1 MPALLT
7 SLSTRGKITV
17 AASAVAFLAA
27 AIMLFKL
34 ASAPSYTEIM
44 AGIQPAQTG
53 KVTAALDGAGVN
65 YELRGNGTAIAVD
78 SGQVAQARMALAT
91 AGVSGTAKQPG
102 YELLDK
108 QKLGA
113 SNFQQQV
120 AYQRA
125 LEGQISNT
133 ISEIDGVG
141 GASVSLTLPKD
152 QLFADESQAATA
164 AVLLQ
169 GDATSLDPG
178 AVRGIANLVASSVQG
193 LKTDNVT
200 ITDASGSLLWPQG
213 DSAGGAGGG
222 TSKQAAQAR
231 YDAQLTAKLDAMLAS
246 TLGAGKAHV
255 QVHSDLNVD
264 QATQEKLQ
272 YAKTGTPLKQVKD
285 TETLRGTGSTS
296 GGTTGAAANI
306 PAYAQQT
313 AGGNGTSNYRH
324 VQETT
329 DLGVDKTIT
338 KTTIAPG
345 AVNRMDVAVVV
356 DKAAKIAP
364 ADLAALKSSIA
375 SAAGIQ
381 PTRGDTL
388 AVSTVAFAKAAAPK
402 AAGPVPAG
410 MLKYVKGVL
419 LGLAALL
426 VLFFLVR
433 QVRKR
438 EGEAF
443 AEEPSWLRALHEP
456 ARLGPGSAMDDPT
469 EIMSLDDGFDPAAAA
484 RTIFEN
490 DPRAIALEELVQR
503 EPEKVAHQLRNWITE
518 DGS

>member
-7 SLSTRGKITV
+7 SLSPRGRITV

-53 KVTAALDGAGVN
+53 KVTEALDAAGVS
-65 YELRGNGTAIAVD
+65 YELRNNGTAIAVE
-78 SGQVAQARMALAT
+78 SGQVGQARMSLAS

-125 LEGQISNT
+125 LEGQIANT
-133 ISEIDGVG
+133 ISAIDGVG
-141 GASVSLTLPKD
+141 GASVSLTIPKD

-169 GDATSLDPG
+169 GDSAALDPG

-193 LKTDNVT
+193 LKSDNVT

-213 DSAGGAGGG
+213 DGAAGGAGG

-246 TLGAGKAHV
+246 TLGPGKAHV

-272 YAKTGTPLKQVKD
+272 YAKTGTPLKQTKD
-285 TETLRGTGSTS
+285 TETLRGTGST
-296 GGTTGAAANI
+296 GGGATGTATNI
-306 PAYAQQT
+306 PAYAQAAT
-313 AGGNGTSNYRH
+313 GAGGSSNYRH
-324 VQETT
+324 TQETT

-345 AVNRMDVAVVV
+345 AVNRMDVALVV
-356 DKAAKIAP
+356 DKTVPAATVTQLRNAV
-364 ADLAALKSSIA
+364 A

-381 PTRGDTL
+381 TTRGDTL
-388 AVSTVAFAKAAAPK
+388 AVSQVAFAKAAAPA

-410 MLKYVKGVL
+410 MVKYIKGVL
-419 LGLAALL
+419 LGIAALL

-433 QVRKR
+433 QVRRR
-438 EGEAF
+438 ESDAF
-443 AEEPSWLRALHEP
+443 AEEPSWLRALSEP
-456 ARLGPGSAMDDPT
+456 ARLGAGDPMDEMT

-484 RTIFEN
+484 RSIFEN